1 MAPPNRTT
9 PEQLE
14 WLNSLK
20 PQFSEHQKGK
30 TLSDFWSNLDRDW
43 FARWPEPGVAE
54 AEHEPEGHPLREK
67 AAEVLSYRKSVR
79 FEIASQFR

>member
-1 MAPPNRTT
+1 MALPNRTT

-20 PQFSEHQKGK
+20 TQFSEHQKEK
-30 TLSDFWSNLDRDW
+30 TLADFWSNLDRDW
-43 FARWPEPGVAE
+43 FTRWPEPGVAE

-67 AAEVLSYRKSVR
+67 ATEALSCRKSV
-79 FEIASQFR
+79 S

>member
-20 PQFSEHQKGK
+20 PQFFEHQKGK
-30 TLSDFWSNLDRDW
+30 TLSDFWSTLDRDW

-54 AEHEPEGHPLREK
+54 AQCEPEGHPLREK
-67 AAEVLSYRKSVR
+67 ATDSLSSRKSVSFGNLSR
-79 FEIASQFR
+79 V